1 MLYTTEYRDVDRQSD
16 RAARDA
22 FGRPGRVAP
31 MNPAPGFEVLRAS
44 LLDTLIGDLRARF
57 EVDRCTLRL
66 DVPGDIYP
74 VVYEARTDRTR
85 SLVGDTSVPV
95 RGQPVVE
102 ALLRGADQIV
112 QPDWRAASDDPAFVA
127 MLETLRHR
135 RPGGDGD
142 PRRRPAAG
150 DDLAA
155 RALRPA
161 GMEPRG
167 APARLRRRRHGGRA
181 ARSRGLSDRPRQG
194 RRRQVDP
201 GEPGE
206 QPQPHLARAP
216 AGRLRRPRRAAGRR
230 AARRDGRA
238 ARP

>member
-1 MLYTTEYRDVDRQSD
+1 
-16 RAARDA
+16 
-22 FGRPGRVAP
+22 

-112 QPDWRAASDDPAFVA
+112 QPDSRAASDDPAFVA
-127 MLETLRHR
+127 MLELYGIAAQVVTAIRDDDRLLGMISLHELS
-135 RPGGDGD
+135 G
-142 PRRRPAAG
+142 PREWSHEELQLASGAA
-150 DDLAA
+150 DMVAA
-155 RALRPA
+155 LL
-161 GMEPRG
+161 GVEG
-167 APARLRRRRHGGRA
+167 
-181 ARSRGLSDRPRQG
+181 
-194 RRRQVDP
+194 
-201 GEPGE
+201 
-206 QPQPHLARAP
+206 
-216 AGRLRRPRRAAGRR
+216 
-230 AARRDGRA
+230 
-238 ARP
+238 